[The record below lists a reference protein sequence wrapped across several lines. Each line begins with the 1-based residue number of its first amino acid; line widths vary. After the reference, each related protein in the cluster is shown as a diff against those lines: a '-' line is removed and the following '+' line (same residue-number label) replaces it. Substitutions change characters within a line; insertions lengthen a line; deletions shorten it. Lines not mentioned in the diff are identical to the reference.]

1 MSHKTNKITHLR
13 FLKWRF
19 PHVCGRRARV
29 CCCLEVLLQENVF
42 FFYIQIMDFH
52 MIMDHLDQSNKPVN
66 SECCEKYISAE
77 AQIRYLKSLC
87 LLRLNLLFF
96 SPVST
101 LCLCSVEVSVTG
113 QENITYHTCVCR
125 HNHEWRRSW
134 LFWFWLDK
142 NIPSCPPLPWQP
154 CWFCNNG
161 TAFLIQCEC
170 DTLHLVQMSTL
181 NISLV

>member
-66 SECCEKYISAE
+66 RVNAVKSTFLQKH
-77 AQIRYLKSLC
+77 RYDILNLYVCLGWIFFFSLPSQRFAYA
-87 LLRLNLLFF
+87 LLRFPSQVRKTSLII
-96 SPVST
+96 PVFVAT
-101 LCLCSVEVSVTG
+101 IMNG
-113 QENITYHTCVCR
+113 GG
-125 HNHEWRRSW
+125 
-134 LFWFWLDK
+134 LD
-142 NIPSCPPLPWQP
+142 
-154 CWFCNNG
+154 
-161 TAFLIQCEC
+161 FLWEK
-170 DTLHLVQMSTL
+170 HLVLTWQKHPQLSSFALATL
-181 NISLV
+181 LVL

>member
-1 MSHKTNKITHLR
+1 
-13 FLKWRF
+13 
-19 PHVCGRRARV
+19 
-29 CCCLEVLLQENVF
+29 
-42 FFYIQIMDFH
+42 MDFH

-134 LFWFWLDK
+134 LPGFDLTKTSPAVLLCPGNLVGFVITAQPSSFNVNVIRSIWYKCQPWTYLWFRETLTA
-142 NIPSCPPLPWQP
+142 NIMSRRLGW
-154 CWFCNNG
+154 N
-161 TAFLIQCEC
+161 TTVRFLF
-170 DTLHLVQMSTL
+170 LH
-181 NISLV
+181 